1 MGKILPILL
10 ALVGLGGGV
19 GAGIMLRPAPDPV
32 AEAAQAAPD
41 GEKEPDVAAMTGGKE
56 EATIDYIK
64 LNNQF
69 VIPVIE
75 DGRVSSLVVLS
86 LSLAMKSGDS
96 AFVYEREPKLRDA
109 FLEVMFEHANAGGF
123 SGTFTATMN
132 REILRKALLETAKK
146 VLGPDADEVLIV
158 EMMRQ
163 DT

>member
-10 ALVGLGGGV
+10 ALIGLGGGV
-19 GAGIMLRPAPDPV
+19 GAGIMLRPAPEPDMASAHP
-32 AEAAQAAPD
+32 EGDAATDHASAPAD
-41 GEKEPDVAAMTGGKE
+41 GEEKP
-56 EATIDYIK
+56 IDYIK

-69 VIPVIE
+69 VVPVIE

-96 AFVYEREPKLRDA
+96 AYVYEREPKLRDA

-132 REILRKALLETAKK
+132 REILRKALLETAQK
-146 VLGPDADEVLIV
+146 VLGPDAYEVLIV